1 MGQCWTRL
9 RNCKGHHKRRQIGG
23 KVQSISKEDI
33 WEEKLTE
40 ARKNDK
46 IVVVKFCAKWC
57 KNCKEI
63 ATTYRELADKYPTL
77 VFLSVDVDEMT
88 EFSASFDIKATPTFY
103 FLRSGQPMDKLVGA
117 NKVELRRK
125 LATIAELS
133 SRM

>member
-1 MGQCWTRL
+1 
-9 RNCKGHHKRRQIGG
+9 
-23 KVQSISKEDI
+23 
-33 WEEKLTE
+33 
-40 ARKNDK
+40 
-46 IVVVKFCAKWC
+46 VVVKFSATWC

-63 ATTYRELADKYPTL
+63 AATYRDLADKYPSL

-88 EFSASFDIKATPTFY
+88 EFCTSFDIKATPTFY

-133 SRM
+133 ARM